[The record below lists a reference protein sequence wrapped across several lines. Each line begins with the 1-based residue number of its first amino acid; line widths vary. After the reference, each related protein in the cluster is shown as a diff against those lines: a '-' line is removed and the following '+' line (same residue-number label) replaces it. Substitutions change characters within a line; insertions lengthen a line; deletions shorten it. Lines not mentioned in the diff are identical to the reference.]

1 MSRIM
6 DADCRE
12 SGMSYGDLGWVQWS
26 GKVPL
31 GPRYSWAKVC
41 FRCTK
46 VWSVCHL
53 PRIATQPH
61 KVSSFTSITS
71 LFMKMNAMQSSIV
84 MSFRQEQ
91 SVASRKT
98 ALEHI
103 SEKAFTFFYYRH
115 YCRLAEQ
122 TWNVGLLLAGH

>member
-26 GKVPL
+26 
-31 GPRYSWAKVC
+31 
-41 FRCTK
+41 